1 VRCVEHERHPMS
13 EPKNQELP
21 PHGVNTSWNDGFQGE
36 ELQQKILEARE
47 RQLSAAL
54 AEIGELKETVKH
66 FESAPFFTRNLL
78 ANDGQ
83 MEGKDYA
90 ALTDADFK
98 TLFEYSATCKCQGCA
113 EIGYIITLRAER
125 DRMAEALRK
134 TEGCTTYPT
143 HKQMCEM
150 LGAREHAPSPEWL
163 PYTVRKT
170 KLEVYVDGDRRHVF
184 GGSHVCGT
192 CGFGVDM
199 IPDEH
204 TTPKARS
211 DGGCPKCGALS
222 VAAPPETAR
231 AALKEGV

>member
-134 TEGCTTYPT
+134 TEMRLRYIMWMRHGHSGVYGDDGEMQCGDCAKFGCWDY
-143 HKQMCEM
+143 KN
-150 LGAREHAPSPEWL
+150 APME
-163 PYTVRKT
+163 
-170 KLEVYVDGDRRHVF
+170 EVSRAYELAL
-184 GGSHVCGT
+184 
-192 CGFGVDM
+192 M
-199 IPDEH
+199 E
-204 TTPKARS
+204 KS
-211 DGGCPKCGALS
+211 D
-222 VAAPPETAR
+222 VAR